1 MGEMAILLIWELVP
15 EETKFFKF
23 EDCPDDIYAA
33 FKKANGGMLG
43 AVGDEDVETS
53 INLIGDYLEAHKE
66 LEIDVNNLPTS
77 GPYGEVF
84 HTGVLL

>member
-1 MGEMAILLIWELVP
+1 
-15 EETKFFKF
+15 
-23 EDCPDDIYAA
+23 
-33 FKKANGGMLG
+33 MLG